1 MAMITRV
8 EVDKRYQDVAKLD
21 LGYIWVKCDFVLKYM
36 KGPNMIIEPTEK
48 KFVAIKQHFT
58 YWSILM
64 KKLQDTYGI
73 TNQKSPLASQLC

>member
-36 KGPNMIIEPTEK
+36 KGPNIIVEPIGK
-48 KFVAIKQHFT
+48 KFVAIK
-58 YWSILM
+58 
-64 KKLQDTYGI
+64 
-73 TNQKSPLASQLC
+73 